1 MKPLAAAWE
10 SLSRG
15 VDGVRSRCDGH
26 DVRRIAP
33 ALLALAGM
41 LVAAPT
47 AFAAWRTLATGVEN
61 IVVPSMIVT
70 HAGTELVSF
79 ESPAAG
85 TISVARAGGAAHTIV
100 TGDPIAGQTQLVQ
113 LPDGSIQ
120 LYFPN
125 GSGVARMTSTD
136 DGASWTGPVQT
147 QSHDVGGV
155 VGATVGPDGTPYFVQ
170 DGTGFVN
177 VFRGLDG
184 QQVANVFPRCCG
196 YAASIAVNSSGVV
209 RVAFYSNAD
218 SDGKFVLEQL
228 GSDLSPV
235 STTEFTTTAPRD
247 DRVPLVSD
255 SAGLTYMGWAPGYP
269 SAKAFDVERFKVVR
283 EATGMGFSGRFGG
296 GDPHMDLS
304 VDPADRL
311 WAAWTGQGRVHV
323 TRSRT
328 HAAHTGAQVTAA
340 LPGTAYQLSAVGLP
354 GKVGSVDVIV
364 NTGSSLVE
372 QRLQPGLSVR
382 AYSKVK
388 KVNKHTVITHIVQA
402 LDDLTPVAAATFRIG
417 GHTYHANASGTA
429 RVPAGHGTVAAA
441 GYVGA
446 SFRTG

>member
-1 MKPLAAAWE
+1 M
-10 SLSRG
+10 
-15 VDGVRSRCDGH
+15 
-26 DVRRIAP
+26 RRIAP
-33 ALLALAGM
+33 VLAVCAAMLA
-41 LVAAPT
+41 VVPS
-47 AFAAWRTLATGVEN
+47 AFAAWRTLATGVSN
-61 IVVPSMIVT
+61 IVVPSMLVT
-70 HAGTELVSF
+70 RAGTELVSF
-79 ESPAAG
+79 EQPVAG

-136 DGASWTGPVQT
+136 DGVSWTGPVQT

-184 QQVANVFPRCCG
+184 QNVQNVFPRCCG
-196 YAASIAVNSSGVV
+196 YAASVAVDSTGVV

-228 GSDLSPV
+228 GSDLSPTA
-235 STTEFTTTAPRD
+235 TTEFTTTAPRD

-255 SAGLTYMGWAPGYP
+255 PAGFTYLGWAPGYP
-269 SAKAFDVERFKVVR
+269 GAKAFDVERFKGATR
-283 EATGMGFSGRFGG
+283 ETSGMGVDGTFTG
-296 GDPHMDLS
+296 GDPHMALS
-304 VDPADRL
+304 VDPAGRL
-311 WAAWTGQGRVHV
+311 WGAWTGQGRVHV

-328 HAAHTGAQVTAA
+328 HAAHTGALVSSAF
-340 LPGTAYQLSAVGLP
+340 PGTAYQLSAVGLP
-354 GKVGSVDVIV
+354 GKVGAVDAIV
-364 NTGSSLVE
+364 NTGASLVE
-372 QRLQPGLSVR
+372 QKLEPGLSVR
-382 AYSKVK
+382 AYAKVRRVGK
-388 KVNKHTVITHIVQA
+388 ETVVTHFVQA
-402 LDDLTPVAAATFRIG
+402 LDDLTPVAGATFRIG
-417 GHTYHANASGTA
+417 GRTYHADAKGTA
-429 RVPAGHGTVAAA
+429 RVPAGHGTAAAA

-446 SFRTG
+446 SFRTR

>member
-1 MKPLAAAWE
+1 M
-10 SLSRG
+10 
-15 VDGVRSRCDGH
+15 
-26 DVRRIAP
+26 RRIALVL
-33 ALLALAGM
+33 AASVAMLLA
-41 LVAAPT
+41 APS
-47 AFAAWRTLATGVEN
+47 AFAWHPLATGVSN

-70 HAGTELVSF
+70 SSGTELVSF
-79 ESPAAG
+79 DSPVAG
-85 TISVARAGGAAHTIV
+85 TISVARAGGAPHTIV

-113 LPDGSIQ
+113 LPDGLIE

-125 GSGVARMTSTD
+125 GSGVARMTSTN
-136 DGASWTGPVQT
+136 DGVGWIGPIQT

-184 QQVANVFPRCCG
+184 QAVRNVFPRCCG
-196 YAASIAVNSSGVV
+196 YAASVAVDTAGVV

-218 SDGKFVLEQL
+218 SDGKFVVEQL
-228 GSDLSPV
+228 GSDLSPTG
-235 STTEFTTTAPRD
+235 TTELTTTAPRD

-255 SAGLTYMGWAPGYP
+255 PAGFTYLGWAPGYP
-269 SAKAFDVERFKVVR
+269 SATAFSVEPFKG
-283 EATGMGFSGRFGG
+283 ATLQKSGMHVAAKFTG
-296 GDPHMDLS
+296 GDPHMALS
-304 VDPADRL
+304 VDPAGRL

-328 HAAHTGAQVTAA
+328 HAAHTGALVSAA

-354 GKVGSVDVIV
+354 GKVGTVDVIV

-372 QRLQPGLSVR
+372 QRLEPGLTVR
-382 AYSKVK
+382 AYRKVRKVGK
-388 KVNKHTVITHIVQA
+388 KRVVTNFVQA
-402 LDDLTPVAAATFRIG
+402 LDDLTPVAGAKFRIA
-417 GHTYHANASGTA
+417 GHTYHANATGTA
-429 RVPAGHGTVAAA
+429 RVRTGHGEATAA

-446 SFRTG
+446 SFRTR

>member
-1 MKPLAAAWE
+1 M
-10 SLSRG
+10 
-15 VDGVRSRCDGH
+15 
-26 DVRRIAP
+26 RRIA
-33 ALLALAGM
+33 LALAAVAAM
-41 LVAAPT
+41 LFAAPT
-47 AFAAWRTLATGVEN
+47 AFAWHTLATGVSN
-61 IVVPSMIVT
+61 IVVPSMLVT

-79 ESPAAG
+79 EQPVAG
-85 TISVARAGGAAHTIV
+85 TISVARAGGAPHTIV

-125 GSGVARMTSTD
+125 GSGVGRMTSTD
-136 DGASWTGPVQT
+136 DGVTWTGPVQT

-177 VFRGLDG
+177 VFRGLNG
-184 QQVANVFPRCCG
+184 EQVQNVFPRCCG
-196 YAASIAVNSSGVV
+196 YAASIAVDSSGVV

-228 GSDLSPV
+228 GSDLSPTA
-235 STTEFTTTAPRD
+235 TTEFVKTAPRD

-255 SAGLTYMGWAPGYP
+255 PAGFTYLGWAPGYP
-269 SAKAFDVERFKVVR
+269 SATAFDVERFKQVR
-283 EATGMGFSGRFGG
+283 ETTGMGFKGKFTG
-296 GDPHMDLS
+296 GDPHMALS
-304 VDPADRL
+304 VDPAGRL

-328 HAAHTGAQVTAA
+328 HAAHTGAVVSQK
-340 LPGTAYQLSAVGLP
+340 LPGSAYQVSAVGLP
-354 GKVGSVDVIV
+354 GKVGAVDVIV
-364 NTGSSLVE
+364 NTGSALVE
-372 QRLQPGLSVR
+372 QRLEPGLTVR

-388 KVNKHTVITHIVQA
+388 KVGKKRFVTHFVQA

-417 GHTYHANASGTA
+417 GHTYHANSAGTA
-429 RVPAGHGTVAAA
+429 RVLAGHGTAAAA

-446 SFRTG
+446 SFRTR

>member
-1 MKPLAAAWE
+1 M
-10 SLSRG
+10 
-15 VDGVRSRCDGH
+15 
-26 DVRRIAP
+26 RRIA
-33 ALLALAGM
+33 LAVLACAGM
-41 LVAAPT
+41 LFAAPS
-47 AFAAWRTLATGVEN
+47 AFAWHTLATGVSN

-70 HAGTELVSF
+70 RAGTELVSF
-79 ESPAAG
+79 ESPVAG
-85 TISVARAGGAAHTIV
+85 TISVARAGGAPHTIV

-125 GSGVARMTSTD
+125 GSGVARMTSTN
-136 DGASWTGPVQT
+136 DGASWIGPTQT

-177 VFRGLDG
+177 VFKGLDG
-184 QQVANVFPRCCG
+184 QTVRNVFPRCCG
-196 YAASIAVNSSGVV
+196 YAASIAVDSADVV

-218 SDGKFVLEQL
+218 SDGKFLVEQL
-228 GSDLSPV
+228 GSDLSPTG
-235 STTEFTTTAPRD
+235 TTTFTTTAPRD

-255 SAGLTYMGWAPGYP
+255 SAGFTYLGWAPGYP
-269 SAKAFDVERFKVVR
+269 TAKAFDVERFKGATR
-283 EATGMGFSGRFGG
+283 ETSGMGFNGKFTG

-304 VDPADRL
+304 LDPAGRL

-328 HAAHTGAQVTAA
+328 HAAHTGALVSTG
-340 LPGTAYQLSAVGLP
+340 LPGTAYQLSTLGLP
-354 GKVGSVDVIV
+354 GKVGAVDVIL

-372 QRLQPGLSVR
+372 QQLEPGLTVR
-382 AYSKVK
+382 AYRQVK
-388 KVNKHTVITHIVQA
+388 KVGKHTVVTHFVQA
-402 LDDLTPVAAATFRIG
+402 LDDLTPVSAATFRMA
-417 GHTYHANASGTA
+417 GHTYHANTAGTA
-429 RVPAGHGTVAAA
+429 RVPAGQGTAAAA

-446 SFRTG
+446 SFRTR

>member
-1 MKPLAAAWE
+1 M
-10 SLSRG
+10 
-15 VDGVRSRCDGH
+15 
-26 DVRRIAP
+26 RRIALVL
-33 ALLALAGM
+33 AAFAVMLLAVPSAL
-41 LVAAPT
+41 
-47 AFAAWRTLATGVEN
+47 AWRTLATGVSN
-61 IVVPSMIVT
+61 IVVPSMLVT

-79 ESPAAG
+79 ESPVAG
-85 TISVARAGGAAHTIV
+85 TISVARAGGAPHAIV

-136 DGASWTGPVQT
+136 DGASWTGPIQT

-155 VGATVGPDGTPYFVQ
+155 VSATVGPDGTPYFVQ

-177 VFRGLDG
+177 VFRGLNG
-184 QQVANVFPRCCG
+184 EQVANVFPRCCG
-196 YAASIAVNSSGVV
+196 YAASIAVDATGIV

-228 GSDLSPV
+228 GSDLSPTA
-235 STTEFTTTAPRD
+235 TTEFTTTAPRD

-255 SAGLTYMGWAPGYP
+255 SAGLTYLGWAPGYP
-269 SAKAFDVERFKVVR
+269 SATAFDVERFKKVR
-283 EATGMGFSGRFGG
+283 EATGMGFKGKFTG
-296 GDPHMDLS
+296 GDPHMALS

-328 HAAHTGAQVTAA
+328 HAAHTGALVSQA

-354 GKVGSVDVIV
+354 GKVGAVDVIV
-364 NTGSSLVE
+364 NTGSALVE
-372 QRLQPGLSVR
+372 QRLEPGLTVR
-382 AYSKVK
+382 AYIKVK
-388 KVNKHTVITHIVQA
+388 KVGKKRFVTHYVQA
-402 LDDLTPVAAATFRIG
+402 LDDRTPVAAATFRVG
-417 GHTYHANASGTA
+417 GHTYHANSSGTA
-429 RVPAGHGTVAAA
+429 RVPTGRGTAAA
-441 GYVGA
+441 PGYVGA
-446 SFRTG
+446 SFRTY

>member
-1 MKPLAAAWE
+1 M
-10 SLSRG
+10 
-15 VDGVRSRCDGH
+15 
-26 DVRRIAP
+26 RRIA
-33 ALLALAGM
+33 LAVLACAGM
-41 LVAAPT
+41 LVAAPS
-47 AFAAWRTLATGVEN
+47 AFAWHTLATGVSN

-70 HAGTELVSF
+70 RAGTELVSF
-79 ESPAAG
+79 ESPVAG
-85 TISVARAGGAAHTIV
+85 TISVARAGGAPHTIV

-125 GSGVARMTSTD
+125 GSGVARMTSTN
-136 DGASWTGPVQT
+136 DGASWIGPTQT

-177 VFRGLDG
+177 VFKGLDG
-184 QQVANVFPRCCG
+184 QTVRNVFPRCCG
-196 YAASIAVNSSGVV
+196 YAASIAVDSADVV

-218 SDGKFVLEQL
+218 SDGKFLVDQL
-228 GSDLSPV
+228 GSDLSPTG
-235 STTEFTTTAPRD
+235 TTTFTTTAPRD

-255 SAGLTYMGWAPGYP
+255 SAGFTYLGWAPGYP
-269 SAKAFDVERFKVVR
+269 TAKAFDVERFKGATR
-283 EATGMGFSGRFGG
+283 ETSGMGFNGKFTG

-304 VDPADRL
+304 LDPAGRL

-328 HAAHTGAQVTAA
+328 HAAHTGALVTTA
-340 LPGTAYQLSAVGLP
+340 LQGTAYQLSAVGLP
-354 GKVGSVDVIV
+354 GKVGALDVIV

-372 QRLQPGLSVR
+372 QRLEPGLSVR

-388 KVNKHTVITHIVQA
+388 KIGKLRVVTHFVQA
-402 LDDLTPVAAATFRIG
+402 LDDLTPVSGATFRIG
-417 GHTYHANASGTA
+417 GHTYHANAAGTA
-429 RVPAGHGTVAAA
+429 RVPAGQGTAAAA
-441 GYVGA
+441 GYVG
-446 SFRTG
+446 SYFRTR

>member
-1 MKPLAAAWE
+1 M
-10 SLSRG
+10 
-15 VDGVRSRCDGH
+15 
-26 DVRRIAP
+26 RRIA
-33 ALLALAGM
+33 LVLAVCAAMLA
-41 LVAAPT
+41 VVPS
-47 AFAAWRTLATGVEN
+47 AFAAWRTLATGVSN
-61 IVVPSMIVT
+61 IVVPSMLVT
-70 HAGTELVSF
+70 RAGTELVSF
-79 ESPAAG
+79 EQPVAG

-125 GSGVARMTSTD
+125 GSGVARLTSTD
-136 DGASWTGPVQT
+136 DGVSWTGPVQT

-184 QQVANVFPRCCG
+184 QNVQNVFPRCCG
-196 YAASIAVNSSGVV
+196 YAASVAVDSTGVV

-228 GSDLSPV
+228 GSDLSPTA
-235 STTEFTTTAPRD
+235 TTEFTTTAPRD

-255 SAGLTYMGWAPGYP
+255 PAGFTYLGWAPGYP
-269 SAKAFDVERFKVVR
+269 GAKAFDVERFKGATR
-283 EATGMGFSGRFGG
+283 ETSGMGVNGTFTG
-296 GDPHMDLS
+296 GDPHMALS
-304 VDPADRL
+304 VDPVGRL

-328 HAAHTGAQVTAA
+328 HAAHTGALVSSAF
-340 LPGTAYQLSAVGLP
+340 PGTAYQLSAVGLP
-354 GKVGSVDVIV
+354 GKVGAVDAIV
-364 NTGSSLVE
+364 NTGASLVE
-372 QRLQPGLSVR
+372 QKLEPGLSVR
-382 AYSKVK
+382 AYAKVRRVGK
-388 KVNKHTVITHIVQA
+388 ETVVTHFVQA
-402 LDDLTPVAAATFRIG
+402 LDDLTPVAGATFRIG
-417 GHTYHANASGTA
+417 ARTYHADAKGTA
-429 RVPAGHGTVAAA
+429 RVPAGHGTAAAA

-446 SFRTG
+446 SFRTR

>member
-1 MKPLAAAWE
+1 
-10 SLSRG
+10 
-15 VDGVRSRCDGH
+15 
-26 DVRRIAP
+26 VRRIALVLAASA
-33 ALLALAGM
+33 AL
-41 LVAAPT
+41 LVAAPA
-47 AFAAWRTLATGVEN
+47 AFAGWRTLATGVSN
-61 IVVPSMIVT
+61 IVVPSMLVT

-79 ESPAAG
+79 ESPVAG

-136 DGASWTGPVQT
+136 DGVSWTGPVQT

-184 QQVANVFPRCCG
+184 QTVQNVFPRCCG
-196 YAASIAVNSSGVV
+196 YAASIAVDSTGAV

-218 SDGKFVLEQL
+218 SDGKFLVEQL
-228 GSDLSPV
+228 GSNLSP
-235 STTEFTTTAPRD
+235 TATATFTTTAPRD
-247 DRVPLVSD
+247 DRIPLVSD
-255 SAGLTYMGWAPGYP
+255 PAGFTYLGWTPGYP
-269 SAKAFDVERFKVVR
+269 TATAFSVEPFQGATMRKSGMQFKGKF
-283 EATGMGFSGRFGG
+283 TG
-296 GDPHMDLS
+296 GDPHMALS
-304 VDPADRL
+304 VDPSGRL

-328 HAAHTGAQVTAA
+328 HAANTGAVVSAA
-340 LPGTAYQLSAVGLP
+340 FQGTAYELSAVGLP
-354 GKVGSVDVIV
+354 GKVGAVDAIV

-372 QRLQPGLSVR
+372 EKLEPGLSVR
-382 AYSKVK
+382 AYRKVK
-388 KVNKHTVITHIVQA
+388 KVGKKTVVTHYVQA
-402 LDDLTPVAAATFRIG
+402 LDDLTPVAGATFRIG
-417 GHTYHANASGTA
+417 GRTFHANGTGTA
-429 RVPAGHGTVAAA
+429 RVPAGHGTAAA
-441 GYVGA
+441 TGYVGA
-446 SFRTG
+446 SFRTR